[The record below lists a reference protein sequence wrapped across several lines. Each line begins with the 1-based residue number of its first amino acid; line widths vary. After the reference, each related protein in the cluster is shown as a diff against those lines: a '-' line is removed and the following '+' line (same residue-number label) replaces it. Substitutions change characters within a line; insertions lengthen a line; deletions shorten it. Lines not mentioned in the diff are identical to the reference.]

1 MHSRDTV
8 LCVVGCAAGGA
19 GPEGVGLH
27 AGRRHRVAEPLQQ
40 DRQPG
45 RTQDSPTR

>member
-1 MHSRDTV
+1 MKSCDTV

-19 GPEGVGLH
+19 GSEGVWLH

-40 DRQPG
+40 ERQPG